1 MQPIPAYDLTA
12 LNSLKLPSVAE
23 YFCPFHSTEE
33 LLALLTL
40 ANQKDWPVRVLGGG
54 SNVRMLPHISG
65 LVIQSAM
72 RSVRILPSSPDR
84 CRVLVDGG
92 LEWHQWVQLSAELG
106 HGLENLALI
115 PGSVGAAPVQ
125 NIGAYGVEVADYIE
139 YLEGIQISGR
149 QCRRLMADECRF
161 SYRDSV
167 FKHELG
173 GDFVITRVAFNL
185 PSDYAP
191 NLSYGP
197 LQDFAERLGRMPTS
211 DELIEEV
218 CRIRDSRL
226 PRPEHTPNA
235 GSYFKNPIVDYQH
248 WQRLL
253 AEYPQMPSYPV
264 NPSSDIYIDSDRS
277 GQRRKLAAGWL
288 IDQTG
293 WKGKSIGPVSTH
305 AKQALVLTTDGSANL
320 TDVLAYQQKLVA
332 EVKQQFGVTLEPEP
346 SLFGE

>member
-1 MQPIPAYDLTA
+1 VQPIPDYDLTA
-12 LNSLKLPSVAE
+12 LNSLRLPSVAE
-23 YFCPFHSTEE
+23 YFSPYHSTEE

-40 ANQKDWPVRVLGGG
+40 AQQKNWAVRVLGGG
-54 SNVRMLPHISG
+54 SNVRMLPRVSG

-72 RSVRILPSSPDR
+72 RSVRILPSSPNR

-92 LEWHQWVQLSAELG
+92 LDWHQWVQLSVELG

-139 YLEGIQISGR
+139 YLEGVQISGR
-149 QCRRLMADECRF
+149 QWRRLSADECRF

-167 FKHELG
+167 FKHELN
-173 GDFVITRVAFNL
+173 GDFVITRVGFNL

-197 LQDFAERLGRMPTS
+197 LQDFSERLGRLPGS

-226 PRPEHTPNA
+226 PRPENTPNA
-235 GSYFKNPIVDYQH
+235 GSYFKNPIVDYHH

-253 AEYPQMPSYPV
+253 AKYPQMPSYPASV
-264 NPSSDIYIDSDRS
+264 SSGIHS
-277 GQRRKLAAGWL
+277 GNAIGQKRKLAAAWL
-288 IDQTG
+288 IDQAG
-293 WKGKSIGPVSTH
+293 WKGKPMGPVSTH
-305 AKQALVLTTDGSANL
+305 EKQALVLTTDGSASL
-320 TDVLAYQQKLVA
+320 ADVLAYQQKLVA
-332 EVKQQFGVTLEPEP
+332 EVKQQFGVDLEPEP
-346 SLFGE
+346 SMFGEK